1 MPATCNHGFAP
12 ADCLICRTLGTT
24 TPPGTSVEAPPD
36 RRRHPEVQPLP
47 TAVQSPPA
55 RLDTT
60 KPASPAPSDSPRRHR
75 SLGGSLVIALMAL
88 LAIGAAVWILVG
100 VVFTV
105 LHVLELIA
113 VAAGAGWVGYRIGHF
128 RGSRHPHTRG

>member
-1 MPATCNHGFAP
+1 MSATCNHGFAP

-24 TPPGTSVEAPPD
+24 TRPATSLETLGG
-36 RRRHPEVQPLP
+36 RRRHPEVQPP
-47 TAVQSPPA
+47 STTVPSPPA

-60 KPASPAPSDSPRRHR
+60 AAPSPSDTPRRHR
-75 SLGGSLVIALMAL
+75 RRGGSLVLALMVL
-88 LAIGAAVWILVG
+88 LAVGAAAWILVG

-113 VAAGAGWVGYRIGHF
+113 VAAGSGWVGYRIGHF
-128 RGSRHPHTRG
+128 RGSRQPRTRG